1 MPRTNA
7 AALCALQK
15 YPRRFSRADTNAA
28 HPGGFFCLK
37 QGVSKMSIQQLR
49 EKKAELAK
57 QARNLHDQSG
67 ESWTAE
73 NTAKFDGLMD
83 EVNRVDAS
91 IAREEQLMK
100 LAGDKAIENLGGREM
115 DGKVPSSFSNFLRK
129 GEFQNTMSTTTGSE
143 GGFSVQTDVAKE
155 LVQALKAYGG
165 MRQAAQVL
173 VTDKGNPMN
182 YPTTNGTAEVGELI
196 GENTTATDADAVFGS
211 AALNVFKYS
220 SKVITVPIELLQDSA
235 VDVEALVRARLSE
248 RIGRITNQHFTV
260 GTGSGQPNGIVTA
273 SGVGK
278 AGLSGQTTSVIYD
291 DLVDLQHSVDEA
303 YRAGGKGKFMLND
316 LSLRNIRKI
325 KDSNGRP
332 LFVPGYDAGPA
343 GAPDQLMGSD
353 IIVNNDVAVMAA
365 NAKSI
370 LFGDFSYYIIRDALD
385 IQLFRFND
393 SAYAKKGQVGFLA
406 WFRSGGNFVDA
417 SGGAVKH
424 YANSAT

>member
-1 MPRTNA
+1 
-7 AALCALQK
+7 
-15 YPRRFSRADTNAA
+15 
-28 HPGGFFCLK
+28 
-37 QGVSKMSIQQLR
+37 MSIQALR

-100 LAGDKAIENLGGREM
+100 LAGDKAIENLGGREY
-115 DGKVPSSFSNFLRK
+115 DGKAPAPSAFNAYLRK

-143 GGFSVQTDVAKE
+143 GGFSVQTDVASS
-155 LVQALKAYGG
+155 LVEALKAYGG
-165 MRQAAQVL
+165 MRQAARVL
-173 VTDKGNPMN
+173 VTEKGNPMN
-182 YPTTNGTAEVGELI
+182 FPTTNGTAEVGELI
-196 GENTTATDADAVFGS
+196 GENTTATAADPVFGS
-211 AALNVFKYS
+211 TSLNVFKYS
-220 SKVITVPIELLQDSA
+220 SKIIAVPIELLQDSA

-248 RIGRITNQHFTV
+248 RIGRITNQHFTT
-260 GTGSGQPNGIVTA
+260 GTGSGQPNGVVTA
-273 SGVGK
+273 AGLGK
-278 AGLSGQTTSVIYD
+278 AGTTGQTTSVIYD
-291 DLVDLQHSVDEA
+291 DLVDLQHSVDAA
-303 YRAGGKGKFMLND
+303 YRAGGKGKFMMND

-325 KDSNGRP
+325 KDSQNRP

-343 GAPDQLMGSD
+343 GAPDQLLGSD
-353 IIVNNDVAVMAA
+353 IIINNDVAVMAA

-370 LFGDFSYYIIRDALD
+370 LFGDFSYYVIRDALD
-385 IQLFRFND
+385 IQLFRFTD
-393 SAYAKKGQVGFLA
+393 SAYAKLGQVGFLA
-406 WFRSGGNFVDA
+406 WFRCGGNFIDA